1 MTRVLVTGGRGLIG
15 SWLVRALLERGDTV
29 TVLSR
34 DGRPRPDFGQRDGG
48 SAAEFLAGDVRDP
61 AAVDRALAGRGVELV
76 FHLAGQAIVATAGH
90 APADTFQTNVAGVWT
105 LLDACRAAATVARVV
120 VASSAQVYG
129 PSPARPATEE
139 APLEPAEPYAASK
152 AAADVIARSYWPA
165 HGLPVAVARLGN
177 VYGGGDMNP
186 SRLVPEAVW
195 AALAGRRPSIR
206 SDGTARR
213 DFLFVED
220 AVAAYLAI
228 ADLLRDPTLAAGLA
242 FNAVGQT
249 RPTVLD
255 VVREVFAA
263 AGAPLDPDLR
273 LGPPDGSGR
282 AAGPGDAPGR
292 TVDDSRLRELTGWR
306 PRVDLSD
313 GIRRTVAWYRR
324 NAPTRRRT
332 PPGRPRR
339 IRPCPVTRSGR
350 RSSTRRRSST
360 SAAVSTSRSSPAR
373 SPSPRATAAA
383 TRR

>member
-1 MTRVLVTGGRGLIG
+1 VTRVLVTGGRGLIG
-15 SWLVRALLERGDTV
+15 SWLVGALLERGDTV

-34 DGRPRPDFGQRDGG
+34 GGRPRPNVGPQDGG
-48 SAAEFLAGDVRDP
+48 SAAEFLAGDIRDP
-61 AAVDRALAGRGVELV
+61 AAVDRALAGRNVELV

-90 APADTFQTNVAGVWT
+90 APADTFATNVAGVWT
-105 LLDACRAAATVARVV
+105 LLDACRAAATVTRVV

-129 PSPARPATEE
+129 PAPRSPATEE
-139 APLEPAEPYAASK
+139 ARLDPADPYAASK
-152 AAADVIARSYWPA
+152 AAGDLIARSYWPA

-195 AALAGRRPSIR
+195 AALARRRPAIR

-213 DFLFVED
+213 DFLHVDD

-242 FNAVGQT
+242 FNAAGPT

-263 AGAPLDPDLR
+263 ADAPLDPDLQP
-273 LGPPDGSGR
+273 GPPSGLGG
-282 AAGPGDAPGR
+282 AADPGNAPGP
-292 TVDDSRLRELTGWR
+292 TVDDSRLRELTGWQ
-306 PRVDLSD
+306 PRVDLAD

-324 NAPTRRRT
+324 NAPA
-332 PPGRPRR
+332 PPPDAGR
-339 IRPCPVTRSGR
+339 
-350 RSSTRRRSST
+350 STT
-360 SAAVSTSRSSPAR
+360 
-373 SPSPRATAAA
+373 
-383 TRR
+383 